1 MAEYTFFSSAHETFI
16 RIDHFLH
23 HKSSLG
29 KFRKI
34 EIISYIF
41 FTDLNMFT
49 GGKKKLKRHKH
60 KETKQCC
67 YVAKRSLKKSKR
79 KKKKKNIEISDS
91 KITTQNL

>member
-1 MAEYTFFSSAHETFI
+1 MDEIDLISIYRIFYSKMAEYTFFSSAHETFI

-34 EIISYIF
+34 EIISYIY

-49 GGKKKLKRHKH
+49 GGKKK
-60 KETKQCC
+60 TK
-67 YVAKRSLKKSKR
+67 K
-79 KKKKKNIEISDS
+79 
-91 KITTQNL
+91 TQAQRD